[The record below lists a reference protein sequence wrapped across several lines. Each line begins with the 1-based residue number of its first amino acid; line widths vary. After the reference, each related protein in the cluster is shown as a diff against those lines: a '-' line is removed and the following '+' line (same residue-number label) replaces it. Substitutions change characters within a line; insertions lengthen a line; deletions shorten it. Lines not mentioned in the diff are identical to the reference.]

1 MASSMNRISGLLP
14 AMIRRPVLAAFL
26 TALAVRV
33 VVAVA
38 ITIGWG
44 GSLFLDDRAY
54 SRLADAAADGRL
66 HQLGAYPQL
75 LYERTGTLLVPITA
89 LYELLGVVK
98 LSGQLY
104 VALLGAATA
113 ALVTRLA
120 LEVVDR
126 RFALLAGLIVA
137 LLPSQILWSS
147 LILKDA
153 AVWATVSGL
162 AVVVAVAGRTSG
174 HRLVPL
180 AAAAAAL
187 LALLGF
193 LRLHSLEV
201 ACVAVVLATLASRP
215 SQRLLRVSGA
225 VALLVCIPLAFG
237 MGVAGEPFV
246 RGAPNLATQRARNA
260 EHAQSAVVAAAVPSS
275 ADDTKSGLVDVSY
288 LPKGLTVIA
297 LRPWP
302 WEPSGSLGVTLAR
315 LETLVWYPLL
325 VLAAAGLTT
334 AWRHRRALA
343 FPLLYAGTMFV
354 IYGLVEGNLGTAY
367 RHRGE
372 AVWAVA
378 LLAALGVER
387 IVAARRRPRAPEL
400 DVGER
405 EAPAALDRS
414 AHASTRTAESSTA
427 T

>member
-1 MASSMNRISGLLP
+1 M
-14 AMIRRPVLAAFL
+14 
-26 TALAVRV
+26 LAVF
-33 VVAVA
+33 VVALTLRVA
-38 ITIGWG
+38 TAVVIYVGWG
-44 GSLFLDDRAY
+44 GTLFLDDAAY
-54 SRLADAAADGRL
+54 SRLATAAANGRL
-66 HQLGAYPQL
+66 HQLGAYPEL
-75 LYERTGTLLVPITA
+75 LYERTGTLTVPLTG
-89 LYELLGVVK
+89 LYEVFGTFE

-104 VALLGAATA
+104 VALLGALTA
-113 ALVTRLA
+113 ALVCRLA
-120 LEVVDR
+120 MEVVDR

-137 LLPSQILWSS
+137 LLPSQVLWSS

-153 AVWATVSGL
+153 AVWATVTGL
-162 AVVVAVAGRTSG
+162 AVVVAVAGRTTG
-174 HRLVPL
+174 RRLVPL
-180 AAAAAAL
+180 AVATAAL
-187 LALLGF
+187 LALLGY

-201 ACVAVVLATLASRP
+201 ACVAVVLAMLVSRRE
-215 SQRLLRVSGA
+215 QRVFRVSVA
-225 VALLVCIPLAFG
+225 VALLLCIPLAFG

-246 RGAPNLATQRARNA
+246 SGAPNLANQRARNA
-260 EHAQSAVVAAAVPSS
+260 AHAQSAVVPSS
-275 ADDTKSGLVDVSY
+275 ADDTGSGLVDVSY

-325 VLAAAGLTT
+325 ALAAVGLTT
-334 AWRHRRALA
+334 AWPRRRVLA

-354 IYGLVEGNLGTAY
+354 IYGLAEGNLGTAY

-387 IVAARRRPRAPEL
+387 IVAARSRRHDL
-400 DVGER
+400 DLGER
-405 EAPAALDRS
+405 AAPAALDRDGQ
-414 AHASTRTAESSTA
+414 ASTRTAESSTA

>member
-1 MASSMNRISGLLP
+1 MVPRVNRIYGLLP
-14 AMIRRPVLAAFL
+14 AMERRPVLAAFA
-26 TALAVRV
+26 TALVARV
-33 VVAVA
+33 VVAVV

-44 GSLFLDDRAY
+44 GTLFVDDAAY
-54 SRLADAAADGRL
+54 SRLAAAAADGRL
-66 HQLGAYPQL
+66 DQLGAYPQL
-75 LYERTGTLLVPITA
+75 LYERTGTLTVPLTA
-89 LYELLGVVK
+89 LYDVFGVFK

-104 VALLGAATA
+104 VAVLGAATA
-113 ALVTRLA
+113 ALVARLA

-126 RFALLAGLIVA
+126 RFALVAGLTVA

-162 AVVVAVAGRTSG
+162 AVVVAVAGRTTG
-174 HRLVPL
+174 RRLVPL
-180 AAAAAAL
+180 AAATAAL

-201 ACVAVVLATLASRP
+201 ACVAVVLATLVGRP
-215 SQRLLRVSGA
+215 EQRLLRVSGA
-225 VALLVCIPLAFG
+225 VALLVCVPLAFG
-237 MGVAGEPFV
+237 MGAAGEPFV

-260 EHAQSAVVAAAVPSS
+260 EHAQSAVVAAVPSS
-275 ADDTKSGLVDVSY
+275 ADDTGSSLVDVSY

-315 LETLVWYPLL
+315 LETVVWYPLL
-325 VLAAAGLTT
+325 ALAAIGLTT
-334 AWRHRRALA
+334 AWRRRRVLA

-354 IYGLVEGNLGTAY
+354 IYGLAEGNLGTAY

-378 LLAALGVER
+378 LLAVLGVER
-387 IVAARRRPRAPEL
+387 VVAARSRPREIHLEFGQRGASAP
-400 DVGER
+400 
-405 EAPAALDRS
+405 LDRD
-414 AHASTRTAESSTA
+414 AQASTRTESSTA